1 MSTHRINVVRINE
14 LRPHGNADNLELTT
28 IEGWQCAVRKGDFKV
43 GDLAVYIEPDYVV
56 DVTRAEFM
64 FLDKD
69 NGKPARIRAKRL
81 RGEVSYGLLIP
92 CDSFHAEGDDV
103 MDYYGITR
111 YEPPVSVGRGGNAV
125 SKEHWPVVYQSK
137 FDLENLQRVA
147 DMFRDDEVVV
157 VTEKIHGANARYVW
171 QDDTLHIGSRSQWL
185 QSGDNSWWHR
195 AATKEIADMCRG
207 MPGVVFYGEVFG
219 DVQSLKYGCRMGEV
233 KFALFAALSPTGMWV
248 EQEPLIKLAAAYG
261 VAFAPVLYTGAF
273 DMGRIKAL
281 AEEDSAVPGAPKGH
295 MREGVVIVPRF
306 ERHDHRYGRVAA
318 KFVSTRYW
326 ESGK

>member
-56 DVTRAEFM
+56 DVAQDAFM
-64 FLDKD
+64 FLDKG
-69 NGKPARIRAKRL
+69 NGRPARIRAKRL

-92 CDSFHAEGDDV
+92 ASPNHNEGDNV
-103 MDYYGITR
+103 MDVYGIKR
-111 YEPPVSVGRGGNAV
+111 YEPSVNGMGAYNAV
-125 SKEHWPVVYQSK
+125 SKDHWPAVTQDK
-137 FDLENLQRVA
+137 FDLENLQRVTA
-147 DMFRDDEVVV
+147 IFKDDEVVI

-171 QDDTLHIGSRSQWL
+171 QDDKLHVGSRTQWL
-185 QSGDNSWWHR
+185 QDGDSSWWHR
-195 AATKEIADMCRG
+195 AVSKELTELCRG

-233 KFALFAALSPTGMWV
+233 KFALFAAMARTGGWV
-248 EQEPLIKLAAAYG
+248 EQEPLIKLASAYG
-261 VAFAPVLYTGAF
+261 VAFAPVLYKGAF
-273 DMGRIKAL
+273 DLERIKSL
-281 AEEDSAVPGAPKGH
+281 AEEDSVVPGAPKGH